1 MDMVSVARVYYTGS
15 RHGLMSMR
23 PAPYDVKAA
32 KQTVSLTINSDLYTQ
47 ARRLGINTSQVAEE
61 ALAQEVAR
69 RKAERLKEE
78 VRKDLKALD
87 AYEAEH
93 GSFAEMVR
101 QHYEP
106 GGDDAS

>member
-1 MDMVSVARVYYTGS
+1 V
-15 RHGLMSMR
+15 R
-23 PAPYDVKAA
+23 PARYDVKAA
-32 KQTVSLTINSDLYTQ
+32 KQTVSLTINSDLYAK

-61 ALAQEVAR
+61 ALAHEVAR
-69 RKAERLKEE
+69 RNAERLREE

-87 AYEAEH
+87 DYEAKH

-106 GGDDAS
+106 ESDDAS